1 MPSQYGPLLPYL
13 IPVLVLILIVRRGL
27 TARTIKVE
35 RMWVMPG
42 LLIFA
47 GASMF
52 ASAQIPSVMIIG
64 ELAAAL
70 AAGALVGWYRGRLT
84 RISIDPATHDLT
96 SKTSPVGVVLI
107 AVLFAARYGIRLA
120 FPNAGYG
127 HPGSLESQ
135 AGAIAD
141 ALTLFGIGAM
151 VVQRLEMWLRC
162 RRLLAEAQINTPK
175 G

>member
-1 MPSQYGPLLPYL
+1 MPSQYEHLLPYL
-13 IPVLVLILIVRRGL
+13 LPVLVLILIVRRGV
-27 TARTIKVE
+27 TARKIKIE
-35 RMWVMPG
+35 RMWVMPA

-52 ASAQIPSVMIIG
+52 ASAQIPGVLIFA

-70 AAGALVGWYRGRLT
+70 AAGAIVGWYRGRLT
-84 RISIDPATHDLT
+84 HITIDPATQDLT

-120 FPNAGYG
+120 FPDIASG
-127 HPGSLESQ
+127 HESLASQ
-135 AGAIAD
+135 AGAITD
-141 ALTLFGIGAM
+141 ALALFGIGAL

-162 RRLLAEAQINTPK
+162 RRLLAEAA
-175 G
+175 GGRAG

>member
-1 MPSQYGPLLPYL
+1 VPSQYEHLLPYL
-13 IPVLVLILIVRRGL
+13 IPLLVLILIVRRGL
-27 TARTIKVE
+27 TARQIKIE
-35 RMWVMPG
+35 RMWVMPA
-42 LLIFA
+42 LLVFA

-52 ASAQIPSVMIIG
+52 AQAQVPSLMIIA

-70 AAGALVGWYRGRLT
+70 AGGAVVGWYRGRLT
-84 RISIDPATHDLT
+84 HISIDPATHDLT

-120 FPNAGYG
+120 FPAV
-127 HPGSLESQ
+127 GSGQASLGSQ

-141 ALTLFGIGAM
+141 ALALFGIGAL

-175 G
+175 RG